1 MTSDSHQDAG
11 ADACQVPQ
19 ERYRVFIEDVA
30 DGFFETDLNG
40 TFLFFND
47 ALCRIFGYSRQE
59 LQGSNYSAFMDE
71 SNAKFAYDSFNT
83 IFRTGHGV
91 TDITW
96 EILRKDGRKRIL
108 EISATLIVAGQNHKV
123 GFRGIA
129 RDITDKYLFQQ
140 ALEESEQRAQEQYL
154 ASRRAELRYQAF
166 LEFLPEPVFV
176 FNMDSTVSY
185 LNPAFERVFGWSF
198 KELEGK
204 RIPFVPDDLKEAT
217 RKDVKRFFAEGTL
230 HHHETKRMTKDGRLL
245 DIVIDGAIF
254 FDDQNNPAGQVIM
267 LRDVTREKRS
277 ARNNQAL
284 FRIARSLYQFR
295 GLDERL
301 EFITKEIQNLVAV
314 EGASVILLDEEQ
326 MEFYF
331 RVAAYDDLETEK
343 KMREIR
349 FPVNEGVAGEV
360 YRTGKP
366 LIVRDTAQSPFFF
379 KRVDEQS
386 SYQTRSM
393 MDVPLQIENNM
404 IGVLCAVNKKEG
416 TFDQTD
422 VELLSTIASMVA
434 LPIENARINDELQR
448 SYKEVQSYNRA
459 KDRVIHH
466 LSHELKTPVS
476 VLSASLN
483 LLNKKISGGQVRG
496 FERIIARAHR
506 NLNRILDMQYQIED
520 IIKEKD
526 YRGYY
531 LLSALLEV
539 CTDELEALAADECG
553 QEEIAAKIRKR
564 IDNLFGPQGE
574 PAVAIQL
581 DRFVNGHIEKLKP
594 RFKHRTCRLEIKTE
608 KTPLIHIPSS
618 VLTKII
624 EGLLRN
630 AIENTPDGGL
640 IEVAVRSAANGPEF
654 EVKDYGIGISDENQ
668 RLIFENYFTAYEP
681 IAYSSRQPYD
691 FLAGGKGFDLLRM
704 KIFSERYDFDLE
716 MSSKRCRYLN
726 DRSDAGP
733 GDVDLCEQ
741 CQAPEDCIES
751 GGTSVLV
758 RFHTQ
763 VGEDRKQQVQEP

>member
-1 MTSDSHQDAG
+1 
-11 ADACQVPQ
+11 
-19 ERYRVFIEDVA
+19 
-30 DGFFETDLNG
+30 
-40 TFLFFND
+40 
-47 ALCRIFGYSRQE
+47 
-59 LQGSNYSAFMDE
+59 
-71 SNAKFAYDSFNT
+71 
-83 IFRTGHGV
+83 
-91 TDITW
+91 
-96 EILRKDGRKRIL
+96 
-108 EISATLIVAGQNHKV
+108 
-123 GFRGIA
+123 
-129 RDITDKYLFQQ
+129 
-140 ALEESEQRAQEQYL
+140 
-154 ASRRAELRYQAF
+154 
-166 LEFLPEPVFV
+166 
-176 FNMDSTVSY
+176 
-185 LNPAFERVFGWSF
+185 
-198 KELEGK
+198 
-204 RIPFVPDDLKEAT
+204 
-217 RKDVKRFFAEGTL
+217 
-230 HHHETKRMTKDGRLL
+230 
-245 DIVIDGAIF
+245 
-254 FDDQNNPAGQVIM
+254 
-267 LRDVTREKRS
+267 
-277 ARNNQAL
+277 L

-366 LIVRDTAQSPFFF
+366 LIVRDTAQSPLFF

-483 LLNKKISGGQVRG
+483 LLSKKVNGEQVQG

-553 QEEIAAKIRKR
+553 QEAIATKIRKR

-574 PAVAIQL
+574 PVVAIQL

-594 RFKHRTCRLEIKTE
+594 RFKHRTCRLAIKTE

-640 IEVAVRSAANGPEF
+640 IEVTVRNAANGPEF
-654 EVKDYGIGISDENQ
+654 EVKDYGIGISEENQ

-726 DRSDAGP
+726 DRQDTGP

-741 CQAPEDCIES
+741 CQALEDCLES
-751 GGTSVLV
+751 GGTSMLV

-763 VGEDRKQQVQEP
+763 VGEDRKQQVQEPQHG